1 MKYIE
6 NEIKRTHLAPKKH
19 TWSSPLGEKYS
30 FVIPSTVYPPREDTD
45 LLANTILN
53 FGPGSGKKL
62 LEIGSGT
69 GLISIFAKSLGWDV
83 IGCDIN
89 PLAIATSRGLAKKYN
104 FAELKFIEG
113 GIEPNSE
120 VTSKIFENGPF
131 DIILWNLP
139 YLEKPNKN
147 ELLGP
152 LEDAS
157 LSNIGNQKLH
167 EILLKKIELESGLS
181 REGVVILIHSDKGPG
196 RKLSSECRNLG
207 WACKSINQKI
217 LEDGEKLHATLIW
230 KPWCF
235 IEKIELEE
243 VESTNTYLLES
254 NLSTGT
260 LVTTKNQSK
269 GRGQR
274 KNNWIHFKGGW
285 CGSWLID
292 LENSNPQIIQAKA
305 ALAIIE
311 SIAAINGDE
320 LPTFDYF
327 SMAKFLEN
335 NISIKWPNDILLE
348 DKKIAGILCE
358 AKTTGTKTKC
368 VIGIGCNLRDE
379 TRMIESKLP
388 NTTSLENFKLI
399 SNEEWTRVLHASIA
413 SKFEKQNGIHVNE
426 DSKIINYW
434 WLSMEKFNKT
444 HFITMDSKKYQIKGL
459 LADGGINLISTDNNL
474 NSERKCD
481 VSYNLKWEK
490 ILFN

>member
-1 MKYIE
+1 MKYVE
-6 NEIKRTHLAPKKH
+6 NEIKRTLFSPKKH

-30 FVIPSTVYPPREDTD
+30 LTIPSTVYPPREDTN

-53 FGPGSGKKL
+53 FGSGGGRKL
-62 LEIGSGT
+62 LEIGCGT

-83 IGCDIN
+83 LGCDIN

-104 FAELKFIEG
+104 FTDLKFIEG

-120 VTSKIFENGPF
+120 TTSKIFKNGPF
-131 DIILWNLP
+131 DMILWNLP
-139 YLEKPNKN
+139 YLEKPNEN

-167 EILLKKIELESGLS
+167 EILLKKIDYENALS
-181 REGVVILIHSDKGPG
+181 KEGVVILIHSDKGPG
-196 RKLSSECRNLG
+196 RILSSECRNLG

-230 KPWCF
+230 KPWFF
-235 IEKIELEE
+235 IENIDLNE
-243 VESTNTYLLES
+243 VKSTNTYLLES
-254 NLSTGT
+254 NLPIGT
-260 LVTTKNQSK
+260 LATTKNQTK

-292 LENSNPQIIQAKA
+292 LEDSTPQIIQAKA
-305 ALAIIE
+305 ALALIE

-320 LPTFDYF
+320 LPTFDYA

-335 NISIKWPNDILLE
+335 NISIKWPNDIMLE

-358 AKTTGTKTKC
+358 AKTTGSKTKC

-379 TRMIESKLP
+379 SLMIKSKLP
-388 NTTSLENFKLI
+388 NTTSLDEFKLI
-399 SNEEWTRVLHASIA
+399 NNEKWTRVMHASIA
-413 SKFEKQNGIHVNE
+413 SKFEKHEGVNKDE
-426 DSKIINYW
+426 DSKIINNW

-444 HFITMDSKKYQIKGL
+444 HFIIIDSKKYQINGL
-459 LADGGINLISTDNNL
+459 LADGGINLISTNNNL
-474 NSERKCD
+474 NSEKKCD
-481 VSYNLKWEK
+481 ESYNLKWEK
-490 ILFN
+490 ISFN